1 MRNPIYLSMLILFSV
16 LVLVSCS
23 KEVNPVERASDL
35 SSAILKVVR
44 LQQEAIGQKRDYHTA
59 LAETDSL
66 FNRMLKTDLE
76 SIDHYIQTGSSSYVD
91 NFEQFITSAEK
102 LHSPKVMPGEP
113 DVVIA
118 KILKAQPETAGKE
131 LGAMA
136 GYQAAFLMC
145 MEIERDGTDLQKLL
159 PPLAVMN
166 VPLTFKDF
174 GLQDASLE
182 RIREIAS
189 EASSISTAETFYGTT
204 ANDFFMAMVKLDSWG
219 SKFKRQL
226 TADSLASRILRNP
239 AHKNLLVSLAMLP
252 KQTIVFLGD
261 SNMDEIHWSTVA
273 PFPNIVSATLKRVNP
288 KIKIVNSGKGGDDSS
303 EALERFGPDVIAHKP
318 QLTFIMLGGNDC
330 HHWGGP
336 DPAVTPEQFRS
347 NICRMV
353 DELRS
358 IGSRVVLMTYP
369 EGPEL
374 EGDDLVVFRQ
384 IVEQTKE
391 VADSLHTL
399 TFDSASIIN
408 EMGKDKAYAVDNIH
422 HNKDAHLAIANKLLY
437 FIAPRCIRLT
447 ELKRT
452 AIFWS

>member
-1 MRNPIYLSMLILFSV
+1 MKSRMFFSV
-16 LVLVSCS
+16 LIFLLSILVLVSCS
-23 KEVNPVERASDL
+23 KEVTPVDRAARL

-44 LQQEAIGQKRDYHTA
+44 LQQEAIANERDYHTA

-66 FNRMLKTDLE
+66 FNRMLQTDIV

-102 LHSPKVMPGEP
+102 LRAPKVPQGEP

-118 KILKAQPETAGKE
+118 KVLKAQPETKGKE
-131 LGAMA
+131 LGAIE

-145 MEIERDGTDLQKLL
+145 MEIDRDGTDLQKFL
-159 PPLAVMN
+159 PPLAIMN

-182 RIREIAS
+182 RIREIAA
-189 EASSISTAETFYGTT
+189 EAASISTAETFYGTT
-204 ANDFFMAMVKLDSWG
+204 ANDFFMDMVKLDSWG
-219 SKFKRQL
+219 SKFKLQL
-226 TADSLASRILRNP
+226 TEDSLASRILRDP

-252 KQTIVFLGD
+252 GQTIVFLGD

-303 EALERFGPDVIAHKP
+303 EALERFEPDVVAHKP

-336 DPAVTPEQFRS
+336 DPAVTPEQFRE

-374 EGDDLVVFRQ
+374 EDEDLAVFRQ
-384 IVEQTKE
+384 IVEQTE
-391 VADSLHTL
+391 DVADSLRTL
-399 TFDSASIIN
+399 TFDSAAIIN
-408 EMGKDKAYAVDNIH
+408 GMGADKAYAVDHIH
-422 HNKDAHLAIANKLLY
+422 HNKDAHLAIAKKLLY
-437 FIAPRCIRLT
+437 YIARIG
-447 ELKRT
+447 
-452 AIFWS
+452 AGSAN